1 MIWRALTFLLATNS
15 FAATLSVALPPYL
28 ANCTGFATA
37 QLSWSGAT
45 GPVQIRIGSATGVVM
60 TGPLPAAGSIP
71 TGNWVTDGLT
81 FFLVDASGNVQ
92 ASAAANFNCGGT
104 PRTIDVGFAGGSYFP
119 LAVGNTWV
127 YKENS
132 RFTTANYLIW
142 SITGTQVVNG
152 QTYYVLSQISP
163 SAQAPTPSPIAL
175 LRSDANGVLY
185 QSTPNGETVY
195 LDPGASGTIHTSYSG
210 PLGVFNNVIQAVPP
224 PNSNFSTTL
233 YARGLGM
240 VNYQLN
246 IYGGSDGGFGESL
259 DLVDVRVDG
268 VHLSIPAP
276 KIALAIEQT
285 DLDLTNHL
293 APNCTVPCYYPA
305 CGIGGGPA
313 DPPGF
318 YRPCA
323 QIRIDTDAVPSGYTV
338 LAQLL
343 DSSGTPVFKS
353 NPTAGLAYLQVPLYS
368 TPSLISSSLTMLPAG
383 NYTLTGTIMNG
394 ATAVATSS
402 IAVQIH

>member
-1 MIWRALTFLLATNS
+1 MIWRAFTLLLAANS
-15 FAATLSVALPPYL
+15 FAATLSVMLPPYL
-28 ANCTGFATA
+28 PNCTGFATA
-37 QLSWSGAT
+37 QMSWSGAT
-45 GPVQIRIGSATGVVM
+45 APVQIRIGSATGVVM
-60 TGPLPAAGSIP
+60 TGFEPAAGSAT
-71 TGNWVTDGLT
+71 TGNWVTNGMT
-81 FFLVDASGNVQ
+81 FFLVDASGYVQ

-104 PRTIDVGFAGGSYFP
+104 PRTIDAGLAGGSYFP

-132 RFTTANYLIW
+132 RYATATYLIW
-142 SITGTQVVNG
+142 SITGTQAVNG
-152 QTYYVLSQISP
+152 QTYYVLAQISP
-163 SAQAPTPSPIAL
+163 GAPTPAWSTIAL

-185 QSTPNGETVY
+185 QSKASGETVY
-195 LDPGASGTIHTSYSG
+195 LDPGASGTLHIPYSG
-210 PLGVFNNVIQAVPP
+210 PLGNVSDAIQSAPP
-224 PNSNFSTTL
+224 PVPSFTSTI

-240 VNYQLN
+240 VNF
-246 IYGGSDGGFGESL
+246 IEDVYGGSNGGFGDSL

-276 KIALAIEQT
+276 KIALSIEQT
-285 DLDLTNHL
+285 DLDLTNHR
-293 APNCTVPCYYPA
+293 APNCTVPCYYAA

-323 QIRIDTDAVPSGYTV
+323 QIRIDTEAASSYTV
-338 LAQLL
+338 LAELL

-353 NPTAGLAYLQVPLYS
+353 NPPAGLAYLQVPLYTS
-368 TPSLISSSLTMLPAG
+368 PSLNSSQLTMLPAG
-383 NYTLTGTIMNG
+383 NYTLTGTILNG

-402 IAVQIH
+402 IAVRIR